1 MMKKRKLINCGIA
14 FALAVF
20 VMLSCLIINTADS
33 EAASTYKIR
42 INKQQN
48 CVTVYKLNSKGQ
60 YEPFKAMICSVGS
73 ATPYGTFGL
82 KEKIRWHEL
91 EGPVY
96 GQYCTRI
103 TGHILFHS
111 VWYYQNG
118 NPATLSNTQYNK
130 LGSMASHGCVRLNVR
145 DAKWI
150 YDNCPSGT
158 PVEIYASKDPG
169 PLGKPDSIK
178 LPAGSGWDP
187 TDVTNPSNPYNKKKP
202 SITMAKGKKG
212 STYIKYN
219 SSFDLLKTITA
230 KNTTGFD
237 VNDKVTYTVK
247 YKAGKGKYIKVKKI
261 NTLKKGIY
269 KVNFK
274 LVDEIGRKASLTVK
288 YTVLNKINLKSISLN
303 KDNVYMYMG
312 HKESCKLKLASY
324 KPKKASIKEL
334 TFMSSNPAVATVNS
348 KGKVKA
354 VAPGDAVITAM
365 SKDGSGVK
373 AECQIHVRKYADAMT
388 AAVEK
393 GTINKGEVTRILCTL
408 LPAGATGKDSL
419 RYTYVS
425 SDAGVASVDAAGN
438 VTGIAKGTAVIT
450 VTAYNAAADGAAL
463 TSQVTVTV
471 DDTTQ
476 SEVSPG
482 ALTVQ

>member
-1 MMKKRKLINCGIA
+1 MKKKLINCSIV
-14 FALAVF
+14 FIMTVF
-20 VMLSCLIINTADS
+20 VMIAGVFINTSDS
-33 EAASTYKIR
+33 EAASVYRIK

-48 CVTVYKLNSKGQ
+48 CVTIYKINSKGE
-60 YEPFKAMICSVGS
+60 YKPYKAMICSVGS

-96 GQYCTRI
+96 GQYCSRI

-118 NPATLSNTQYNK
+118 NPATLSNTQYNR

-169 PLGKPDSIK
+169 PLGKPESIK

-187 TDVTNPSNPYNKKKP
+187 TDVTNPANPYNKKKP
-202 SITMAKGKKG
+202 SIKMAKGKKG

-219 SSFDLLKTITA
+219 SSFNLLKTITA

-237 VNDKVTYTVK
+237 VNDKVTYTIK
-247 YKAGKGKYIKVKKI
+247 YKAEKGKYVKVKKI
-261 NTLKKGIY
+261 NTLKKGVY
-269 KVNFK
+269 KVRFK
-274 LVDEIGRKASLTVK
+274 LVDEIGRKASLKVK
-288 YTVLNKINLKSISLN
+288 YTVLNKINLTSISLN
-303 KDNVYMYMG
+303 KNNVYMYMG
-312 HKESCKLKLASY
+312 YNESCKLKLASY
-324 KPKKASIKEL
+324 KPKKASIKDL
-334 TFMSSNPAVATVNS
+334 TFVSSNPSVATVNN
-348 KGKVKA
+348 KGKVNA
-354 VAPGDAVITAM
+354 VAPGDAVITAL

-373 AECQIHVRKYADAMT
+373 TECQIHVRKYADAMV
-388 AAVEK
+388 AGLEK
-393 GTINKGEVTRILCTL
+393 STINKGEVTRVLCTL
-408 LPAGATGKDSL
+408 LPAGATGQDSL
-419 RYTYVS
+419 NYTYVS
-425 SDAGVASVDAAGN
+425 SDSAVASVDAAGN
-438 VTGIAKGTAVIT
+438 VTGVSQGTAVIT
-450 VTAYNAAADGAAL
+450 VTAGGAAANGAVL

-471 DDTTQ
+471 NEDSTQ
-476 SEVSPG
+476 SDVSPG
-482 ALTVQ
+482 ALTIQ